1 VRLEGWPWRDAIQ
14 RGLAPVAVG
23 LVLTGAIT
31 LAKGVLH
38 SWLTVGIAVGVFAIM
53 LSTRIN
59 PAFLVLG
66 SALIGLFAFR
76 SS

>member
-1 VRLEGWPWRDAIQ
+1 M
-14 RGLAPVAVG
+14 AVG

-38 SWLTVGIAVGVFAIM
+38 SWLTVGIAVGVVAIM
-53 LSTRIN
+53 LGTRIN